1 MTPSPSD
8 FAPEMATTV
17 EGVMAEIMGLKAG
30 FCGGRGGSMHMRH
43 GAGGIPG
50 TSAIIGGN
58 LPHAAGYA
66 LGRQDPGTRPASPS
80 PSSATAR

>member
-1 MTPSPSD
+1 
-8 FAPEMATTV
+8 
-17 EGVMAEIMGLKAG
+17 
-30 FCGGRGGSMHMRH
+30 MHMRH
-43 GAGGIPG
+43 DAAGIPG

-66 LGRQDPGTRPASPS
+66 LADKIAGHATTSPS